1 MVALSLNLE
10 DCDPISFVYISFF
23 HNHFL
28 YYQSIFLHNFINCFT
43 QRDIK
48 EKYMKIIF
56 TIFVKQ
62 QSNKSAGYKLWHLL
76 SIKSKCIILQ
86 KKIMQHDS
94 QQNINASGWYKLQ
107 LTLQYFTVKSLY
119 FLFLPFFF
127 YSDISKHTASFFIFI
142 RNKKIQASALII
154 SQTDHKLML
163 VILFWRHH
171 WYLLWPLFSLWGAV
185 EHFATQVL
193 PAQPTKPWSLHMFK
207 GTTLHSRSSIYK
219 ETLRLVTLLTL
230 QHKSGCG
237 GREKGSWR
245 VRSSSLLNSNCQTWW
260 SIDLD

>member
-48 EKYMKIIF
+48 EKDMKIIF

-62 QSNKSAGYKLWHLL
+62 QSKRSNKSAGYKLWHLL

-107 LTLQYFTVKSLY
+107 LTLQYFTVKSFY
-119 FLFLPFFF
+119 FLFLSFLFFSTVTSQNTLPVF
-127 YSDISKHTASFFIFI
+127 FFIFI
-142 RNKKIQASALII
+142 RIKKIQASALII
-154 SQTDHKLML
+154 SQIDHKLML

-207 GTTLHSRSSIYK
+207 CTTLHSRSSTYK

-230 QHKSGCG
+230 
-237 GREKGSWR
+237 
-245 VRSSSLLNSNCQTWW
+245 
-260 SIDLD
+260 